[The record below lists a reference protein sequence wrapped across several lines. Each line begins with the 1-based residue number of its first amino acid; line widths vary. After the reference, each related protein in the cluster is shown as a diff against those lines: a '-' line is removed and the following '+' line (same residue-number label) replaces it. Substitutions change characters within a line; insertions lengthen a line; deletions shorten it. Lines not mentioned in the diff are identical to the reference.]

1 LRHAHYLRVLVQQSS
16 EESKMIRRSLWLA
29 FLVSF
34 VALLPAMYAGPVERV
49 RDERTIAKLRQTTG
63 VNQRVAIDGIPLGE
77 SGLRS
82 LDLKPMRVWAS
93 DAKIVVYGA
102 NGVDRVESAPN
113 TRYFSGRISGL
124 PDSRVMIS
132 LTEDDVISGLI
143 VDGDRRFR
151 VATGRRV
158 GERADR
164 ERADRNAPLL
174 VSELTQLD
182 DLTDNRADW
191 SCGAETNS
199 PLARRLVT
207 PRAVETGRFTPQT
220 DAGNVPG
227 AHYTLRIAFDTD
239 DELFAA
245 FGSVP
250 AVNNYIGELV
260 AATNIMYERDLNTTL
275 LVGQINVRAGGP
287 GSDPWTALPAGG
299 TGAALAQLGTVWHNN
314 FPAVERASAVM
325 VSGKLFSGGIAWI
338 NVLGTADFFCDPE
351 DGWTAPYANNWGGA
365 YAFLG
370 SAGSVTTTVPDPTLV
385 VDGVEFGVGSGN
397 FWMLLQFA
405 HELGH
410 NANGPHTHCV
420 GLSGAE
426 QAQYG
431 VTRGFVDECY
441 NRDSGCYGGTG
452 GGTCNLLGGNSAD
465 PFCSAPA
472 ERGTIMSY
480 CHNVF
485 SGGGVRQSRYLM
497 WKADEPSEKML
508 PFFEIGLETASP
520 NPTITVQAEPVAC
533 SAGRTA
539 SVAACT
545 NCTYAW
551 ELIGGTITSSTT
563 TSAITYTPTEETV
576 TLTVTVTNARG
587 VGITAS
593 RAVDTACSAVVAPA
607 PPTNIVATATG
618 TTTVSITWNASVDAD
633 EYDVW
638 RSAGGGSFALVGNA
652 GGTLSF
658 TDTTAV
664 ANTSY
669 RYVVRAATAGQFSAF
684 SLSDVATTVVFTDPT
699 LTLGVTKCK
708 LVHLTQLLTAVNAL
722 RTLAGLSPIAFTAP
736 APTTAVTVRRQH
748 LLDLRAGLD
757 AARGVLA
764 LSAISYTDPTITA
777 ASTKIKAVHFTQL
790 RDGVK

>member
-1 LRHAHYLRVLVQQSS
+1 
-16 EESKMIRRSLWLA
+16 MIRRSLWLA

-34 VALLPAMYAGPVERV
+34 VALLPATYAGPIERV
-49 RDERTIAKLRQTTG
+49 RDERTVAKLRQTTG
-63 VNQRVAIDGIPLGE
+63 VNQRVVIDGIPLGE

-82 LDLKPMRVWAS
+82 LDLKPMRVWAR

-113 TRYFSGRISGL
+113 TRYFSGGISGS
-124 PDSRVMIS
+124 PDSRAMIS

-158 GERADR
+158 GERAGR

-174 VSELTQLD
+174 VSELTELD
-182 DLTDNRADW
+182 DLTDNSADW

-199 PLARRLVT
+199 PVARRLVT
-207 PRAVETGRFTPQT
+207 PRTVDTGRFTPQT

-287 GSDPWTALPAGG
+287 GSDPWTVLPAGG

-314 FPAVERASAVM
+314 FLAVERASAVM

-338 NVLGTADFFCDPE
+338 NVLGDTDFFCDPAH
-351 DGWTAPYANNWGGA
+351 GWTAPYVNNWGGA

-370 SAGSVTTTVPDPTLV
+370 SSGSVTTTVPDPTLV
-385 VDGVEFGVGSGN
+385 VDGIEFGVGSGN

-420 GLSGAE
+420 NLSLAE

-431 VTRGFVDECY
+431 VTRAFVDECY
-441 NRDSGCYGGTG
+441 NRDNDDDGCYAGTG
-452 GGTCNLLGGNSAD
+452 GGTCNFTNDA
-465 PFCSAPA
+465 FCSAPA
-472 ERGTIMSY
+472 EKGTIMSY

-485 SGGGVRQSRYLM
+485 SGGGFRQSRYQM
-497 WKADEPSEKML
+497 WAAAEPSEKML
-508 PFFEIGLETASP
+508 AFFQLGLEGASP
-520 NPTITVQAEPVAC
+520 NPTITAQAEPVAC

-551 ELIGGTITSSTT
+551 ELIGGTITSSATA
-563 TSAITYTPTEETV
+563 SSITYTPTEETV

-593 RAVDTACSAVVAPA
+593 KDVDTACSAVVAPA
-607 PPTNIVATATG
+607 PPTNVVATATG
-618 TTTVSITWNASVDAD
+618 TTTVSVTWTASVDAD

-638 RSAGGGSFALVGNA
+638 RSAGGGSFALVGSA
-652 GGTLSF
+652 GANLFF

-669 RYVVRAATAGQFSAF
+669 RYVARAATEGQFSEF
-684 SLSDVATTVVFTDPT
+684 SLSDVATTSVFSDPV
-699 LTLGVTKCK
+699 LTVGVTTCN
-708 LVHLTQLLTAVNAL
+708 LVHFTQLLTAVNAM
-722 RTLAGLSPIAFTAP
+722 RTLAGLGPIAFTAP
-736 APTTAVTVRRQH
+736 APTSAVTVRRQH

-757 AARGVLA
+757 AARGVLGMP
-764 LSAISYTDPTITA
+764 AISYTDPTITA
-777 ASTKIKAVHFTQL
+777 ASTKIKAVHVTQL